1 MQTLIERFD
10 KDKDGTI
17 KYTEFAKEMI
27 PKSPNR
33 Y

>member
-1 MQTLIERFD
+1 MARFD

-17 KYTEFAKEMI
+17 KYTEFAEELA
-27 PKSPNR
+27 PKSPPRR